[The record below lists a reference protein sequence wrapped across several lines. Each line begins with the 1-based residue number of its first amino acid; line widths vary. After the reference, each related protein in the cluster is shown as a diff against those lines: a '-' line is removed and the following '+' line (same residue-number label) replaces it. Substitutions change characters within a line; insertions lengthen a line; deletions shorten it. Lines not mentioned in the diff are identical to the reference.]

1 MVNIFYLEIGIV
13 GGEGGTREIFSPSL
27 YPSLLLFILV
37 QWFGHRFDFGWVLVY
52 GPAKFSRADPQL
64 GEIDRVG
71 YHQGRKEDDMATR
84 PKTEKI
90 VKKRPSKKVV
100 RKTASRKAAKAP
112 LARRKPKL
120 GATVVRADEHAQNAK
135 DSLASAALM
144 VRRAK
149 DTITTDC
156 PKAMEMLAQALFHQ
170 GAAAAHIEQAVSAG
184 AELDRASQIVKSEIK
199 ATLDAVK
206 LRCAIPAR

>member
-1 MVNIFYLEIGIV
+1 MATKRKPTLKGSTKKAPAR
-13 GGEGGTREIFSPSL
+13 GL
-27 YPSLLLFILV
+27 KA
-37 QWFGHRFDFGWVLVY
+37 
-52 GPAKFSRADPQL
+52 PAKKAA
-64 GEIDRVG
+64 
-71 YHQGRKEDDMATR
+71 RKST
-84 PKTEKI
+84 PK
-90 VKKRPSKKVV
+90 
-100 RKTASRKAAKAP
+100 KAAKAS

-120 GATVVRADEHAQNAK
+120 GATVVRSDEHAQNAK

-156 PKAMEMLAQALFHQ
+156 PRAMEMLAQALFHQ
-170 GAAAAHIEQAVSAG
+170 GAAAAHIEQATSAG

>member
-1 MVNIFYLEIGIV
+1 
-13 GGEGGTREIFSPSL
+13 
-27 YPSLLLFILV
+27 
-37 QWFGHRFDFGWVLVY
+37 
-52 GPAKFSRADPQL
+52 
-64 GEIDRVG
+64 
-71 YHQGRKEDDMATR
+71 MATR
-84 PKTEKI
+84 TKTEKTL
-90 VKKRPSKKVV
+90 KKRPSK
-100 RKTASRKAAKAP
+100 KAAKAP
-112 LARRKPKL
+112 LARRKKNL
-120 GATVVRADEHAQNAK
+120 GATVVRSDEHAQNAK

-170 GAAAAHIEQAVSAG
+170 GAAAAHIEQATSAG

-206 LRCAIPAR
+206 LRCSIPAR